1 MKYVVD
7 THSLVW
13 YFTKDKR
20 LSNRVKSI
28 LQESE
33 DGRNEL
39 IIPTIVLL
47 EAVDICEK
55 KKISF
60 DIDKLFSFIEAKDNF
75 QISDVDFPLVKELV
89 RIGRGLDLHDRIIL
103 ATGKLFNGIILT
115 RDSKLK
121 KFTKVIW

>member
-1 MKYVVD
+1 MTYVVD

-13 YFTKDKR
+13 YFTKDER
-20 LSNRVKSI
+20 LSNRVKHI

-39 IIPTIVLL
+39 IIPAIVLL
-47 EAVDICEK
+47 EAIDISEK
-55 KKISF
+55 KKIFF

-75 QISDVDFPLVKELV
+75 QIADVNMPLIQELV
-89 RIGRGLDLHDRIIL
+89 RIGKGLDLHDRIIF
-103 ATGKLFNGIILT
+103 TVSKLSNGIILT

-121 KFTKVIW
+121 KFAKVIW

>member
-121 KFTKVIW
+121 KFAKVIW